1 MHIRHRSA
9 AVLAA
14 GVLVATLSPLSSGA
28 IAAPAPASVGA
39 NSAGRPQV
47 SSVTLVTGDRVRL
60 ETFPGGRKAVSV
72 EPASGASQADF
83 TQLEID
89 KQLYVLPRAALPY
102 IASGKLDRQLFNI
115 TSLVK
120 QGYDDAHTSA
130 IPLIA
135 RYTGGTNP
143 TSKGAPTGSRK
154 GLVIKS
160 LRGSALKA
168 DKKQAGRFWKAID
181 DDALARS
188 SAEGGAK
195 NAAENSSSKNSAFKN
210 AAFEGGV
217 EKLWLDAKV
226 HASLDRST
234 AQIGAPEAWKAGY
247 DGNGATVA
255 VLDTGVDA
263 THPDLAGK
271 LGEVRNFTD
280 EPTANDGH
288 GHGTHVASTI
298 AGSGAAS
305 GGSRKGVAPGARLLI
320 GKVLDDS
327 GSGPYSA
334 ILGGM
339 DWAAHS
345 GADIVSMSLGG
356 QPTDGTDLLSL
367 VLDGLSEETG
377 TLFVVA
383 AGNTGSD
390 YTVGSPG
397 AAASALTVGA
407 VDRDDKLAPFSSR
420 GPRVGD
426 NGAKPDLTA
435 PGVDIVAAR
444 AAGTSM
450 GHPVDAAYT
459 AASGTSMAT
468 PHVAGAAA
476 ILAGRHPDWNG
487 QQLKDALMS
496 TTRTAPDQ
504 TAYEQGTGR
513 VDVARS
519 VRQQVRATGTTTFGS
534 LAPDAGPRQVSVTYT
549 NDGDAPVTLA
559 LDTTFDKLYG
569 SPAPAAAMSTP
580 AQVTVP
586 AHGTADVAVTLD
598 PPALPEG
605 VYGGRLTATSADG
618 QTVTH
623 TVLSAT
629 KDPVT
634 HKVTVRGIDRAGQ
647 PATVFP
653 LILLGP
659 TGRFDVIQEVP
670 AGQSLTVDLPE
681 GMYYLH
687 GVITQATEDN
697 VTNSLVVDPRL
708 RVSGA
713 TDLVLDAR
721 KAVPVEIRTPK
732 PAEQRGPL
740 VFSTHW
746 KTGDREFASFFTSGH
761 SGGQLLYVTPTEE
774 FTEGTFEFTSRWQ
787 LTAPMLRARAISAT
801 AAAGAPVRLL
811 HNSPAVE
818 GVRRLR
824 VVDAGHG
831 RPEDYAALRARGTDV
846 RGAAV
851 LVELEGVEY
860 DEAVASAARAG
871 AAAAVTTAGGNRYA
885 AATWQPVSQRL
896 PAIGLYASP
905 ATAERLRARGTVLE
919 LKGSPE
925 SPYLYDVVQVSEQR
939 VPERVVHKV
948 GPENTATVVSRYPDT
963 GGTRYVTENRE
974 SWRPWEG
981 EQVFLPMRS
990 RYVRTGQARTE
1001 YLSGPADTRWLHW
1014 VNPRNTWAIHAV
1026 GTGMLGPLRT
1036 YRPGEHATESWYAPV
1051 VRPAIPRGVEGLA
1064 LRKGDQLTIG
1074 IPEFTD
1080 TAFGHYGYALPRTG
1094 ADTPYPDETRA
1105 VLRRDGE
1112 ILAEGPRAWGAFPA
1126 GGDDGRY
1133 RLDLDV
1139 KRTSP
1144 EGTLSRAT
1152 STRWSFTA
1160 PRPAE
1165 GKESLI
1171 PLLQLDYDVAT
1182 DLQGS
1187 APDSGSFAFGV
1198 SARHQDGLTGRSVKG
1213 MEVSVSYD
1221 DGGHWRAATTSARGD
1236 GAYRVRVTHPST
1248 ARTSGYVTL
1257 RVRAW
1262 DDAGNEVTQEIER
1275 AYALR

>member
-1 MHIRHRSA
+1 MHRRLRPA

-14 GVLVATLSPLSSGA
+14 GALLATLAPTSWGA
-28 IAAPAPASVGA
+28 SAAPAPATSQMNA
-39 NSAGRPQV
+39 AARPQV
-47 SSVTLVTGDRVRL
+47 TSVTLVTGDRVRL
-60 ETFPGGRKAVSV
+60 ETFPGGRKTVSV
-72 EPASGASQADF
+72 EPAPGASEADF
-83 TQLEID
+83 SQLEID
-89 KQLYVLPRAALPY
+89 KQLYVLPRTALPY
-102 IASGKLDRQLFNI
+102 LSSGKLDRQLFNI
-115 TSLVK
+115 TALIE

-135 RYTGGTNP
+135 RYTSKTDP
-143 TSKGAPTGSRK
+143 KSKGAPTGSRK

-181 DDALARS
+181 DDALAPS
-188 SAEGGAK
+188 SAKGAGTG
-195 NAAENSSSKNSAFKN
+195 ASSRN

-217 EKLWLDAKV
+217 EKLWLDATV

-234 AQIGAPEAWKAGY
+234 AQIGAPEAWQAGY
-247 DGNGATVA
+247 DGKGATVA

-271 LGEVRNFTD
+271 LGEVRNFTTD
-280 EPTANDGH
+280 PTANDGH

-305 GGSRKGVAPGARLLI
+305 DGKRKGVAPGAKLLI
-320 GKVLDDS
+320 GKVLDDK

-339 DWAAHS
+339 DWAARS

-356 QPTDGTDLLSL
+356 SPTDGTDVLSQIL
-367 VLDGLSEETG
+367 NGLSEETG

-383 AGNTGSD
+383 AGNTGAD

-397 AAASALTVGA
+397 TAEKALTVGA
-407 VDRDDKLAPFSSR
+407 VDRDDKLAAFSSR

-435 PGVDIVAAR
+435 PGVGIAAAR

-450 GHPVDAAYT
+450 GSPVDASYT

-476 ILAGRHPDWNG
+476 ILAGRHPGWSA

-496 TTRTAPDQ
+496 TTRTAGDR
-504 TAYEQGTGR
+504 TVYEQGTGR

-519 VRQQVRATGTTTFGS
+519 VRQQVRATGTTTFGM
-534 LAPDAGPRQVSVTYT
+534 LAPDAGGQKVNVTYT
-549 NDGDAPVTLA
+549 NDGDAPVPLSLA
-559 LDTTFDKLYG
+559 TTFDKVYG
-569 SPAPAAAMSTP
+569 SPAPAAAIGAPT
-580 AQVTVP
+580 QVTVP
-586 AHGTADVAVTLD
+586 AHGTADVTVTLD
-598 PPALPEG
+598 APALPEG

-618 QTVTH
+618 QSVAH

-647 PATVFP
+647 SATVSP
-653 LILLGP
+653 LIMLGP
-659 TGRFDVIQEVP
+659 AGRFDVLQEVP
-670 AGQSLTVDLPE
+670 AGQSVTVNLPE
-681 GMYYLH
+681 GNYYLH
-687 GVITQATEDN
+687 GVITQHSENN
-697 VTNSLVVDPRL
+697 VINSLVVDPQL

-721 KAVPVEIRTPK
+721 KAVPVEIRTPQR
-732 PAEQRGPL
+732 AEQQGPL
-740 VFSTHW
+740 VFSTRW
-746 KTGDREFASFFTSGH
+746 KRADREFVSYFTSSH
-761 SGGQLLYVTPTEE
+761 SGGQPLYVTPTKE
-774 FTEGTFEFTSRWQ
+774 FTEGTFEFSSRWQ
-787 LTAPMLRARAISAT
+787 LAAPMLGVRALSGN
-801 AAAGAPVRLL
+801 AAAGVPVRLL

-824 VVDAGHG
+824 VVDAGQG
-831 RPEDYAALRARGTDV
+831 RAEDYAALRARGVDV

-860 DEAVASAARAG
+860 DDAVTAAAGAG

-885 AATWQPVSQRL
+885 ATPWQPVSQRL
-896 PAIGLYASP
+896 PAIGLYATS
-905 ATAERLRARGTVLE
+905 AAMQRLRVPGTKLE
-919 LKGSPE
+919 LKGTPE
-925 SPYLYDVVQVSEQR
+925 SPYLYEVVQLSEQR

-948 GPENTATVVSRYPDT
+948 EPGNTATVTSRYPDT
-963 GGTRYVTENRE
+963 GGARHVTENRE
-974 SWRPWEG
+974 SWRPWEDAS
-981 EQVFLPMRS
+981 LALRS
-990 RYVRTGQARTE
+990 RYVRTGQMRTE

-1014 VNPRNTWAIHAV
+1014 VNPRNTWAFQAL
-1026 GTGMLGPLRT
+1026 GTGMFGPLRT
-1036 YRPGEHATESWYAPV
+1036 YRPGERVTESWYAPV

-1080 TAFGHYGYALPRTG
+1080 TASGHYGYALPRKD
-1094 ADTPYPDETRA
+1094 AATPHPDETHA

-1112 ILAEGPRAWGAFPA
+1112 ILAEGPRAWGTFPA
-1126 GGDDGRY
+1126 GGDGGRY

-1152 STRWSFTA
+1152 STGWSFTA
-1160 PRPAE
+1160 PRPGE
-1165 GKESLI
+1165 GKESLL

-1182 DLQGS
+1182 DLRGA
-1187 APDSGSFAFGV
+1187 APGSGSFTFKV
-1198 SARHQDGLTGRSVKG
+1198 SARHQDGLKGRSVKG
-1213 MEVSVSYD
+1213 MQVSVSYD
-1221 DGGHWRAATTSARGD
+1221 DGKHWRAATASGRGD
-1236 GAYRVRVTHPST
+1236 GAYRVRVSHPT
-1248 ARTSGYVTL
+1248 AARTSGYVTL

-1262 DDAGNEVTQEIER
+1262 DDAGNEVTQQIER

>member
-1 MHIRHRSA
+1 MHRRYRSA
-9 AVLAA
+9 SVLAA
-14 GVLVATLSPLSSGA
+14 GLLIATLSPISSGA
-28 IAAPAPASVGA
+28 SAAPAPAPAGPD
-39 NSAGRPQV
+39 SAGRSQV
-47 SSVTLVTGDRVRL
+47 TSVTLVTGDRVRM
-60 ETFPGGRKAVSV
+60 ETFPDGRKAVSV
-72 EPASGASQADF
+72 EPAPGVSPADF

-102 IASGKLDRQLFNI
+102 ISSGKLDRQLFNI
-115 TSLVK
+115 TSLIE

-143 TSKGAPTGSRK
+143 TAKGAPTGSRK

-168 DKKQAGRFWKAID
+168 DKKQVKRFWKAID
-181 DDALARS
+181 DDALAES
-188 SAEGGAK
+188 TAGGGSKKTSA
-195 NAAENSSSKNSAFKN
+195 KNSAFKN

-217 EKLWLDAKV
+217 EKLWLDAKARV
-226 HASLDRST
+226 SLDRST
-234 AQIGAPEAWKAGY
+234 AQIGAPEAWKDGY
-247 DGNGATVA
+247 DGKGATVA

-271 LGEVRNFTD
+271 LGEVRNFTED
-280 EPTANDGH
+280 PTAKDGH

-305 GGSRKGVAPGARLLI
+305 DGSRKGVAPGARLMI
-320 GKVLDDS
+320 GKVLDDT

-339 DWAAHS
+339 EWAARS
-345 GADIVSMSLGG
+345 GADVVSMSLGG
-356 QPTDGTDLLSL
+356 GPTDGTDILS
-367 VLDGLSEETG
+367 VALDHLSEDTG
-377 TLFVVA
+377 ALFVVA
-383 AGNTGSD
+383 AGNSGAD

-397 AAASALTVGA
+397 AASSALTVGA

-435 PGVDIVAAR
+435 PGVGIVAAR

-450 GHPVDAAYT
+450 GSPVDATYT

-476 ILAGRHPDWNG
+476 ILAAQHPDWNG
-487 QQLKDALMS
+487 RQLKDALMS

-504 TAYEQGTGR
+504 TVYEQGTGR

-519 VRQQVRATGTTTFGS
+519 VRQQVRATGTTTFGA
-534 LAPDAGPRQVSVTYT
+534 LAPDSGPQQVGVTYT

-559 LDTTFDKLYG
+559 LDTTFDKFYG
-569 SPAPAAAMSTP
+569 SPAPAGTIGTP

-586 AHGTADVAVTLD
+586 AHGTADVTVTLD
-598 PPALPEG
+598 APALPEG

-618 QTVTH
+618 QTVAH

-629 KDPVT
+629 KDPAK
-634 HKVTVRGIDRAGQ
+634 HKVTVRGVDRAGQ
-647 PATVFP
+647 PAAVSP

-659 TGRFDVIQEVP
+659 VGRFDIV
-670 AGQSLTVDLPE
+670 GSLPMGETATVEMPS
-681 GMYYLH
+681 GTYYLH
-687 GVITQATEDN
+687 GVIRQYTEDN
-697 VTNSLVVDPRL
+697 ISNSLVVDPRL
-708 RVSGA
+708 RVSGD

-721 KAVPVEIRTPK
+721 KAVPVSIRTPK

-746 KTGDREFASFFTSGH
+746 KTGDRQFSSYFSSGH
-761 SGGQLLYVTPTEE
+761 SGGQSLYVTPTEE

-787 LTAPMLRARAISAT
+787 LTAPMLRARAVSAT
-801 AAAGAPVRLL
+801 TATGVPVRLL

-831 RPEDYAALRARGTDV
+831 RPEDYAALRERGTDV

-851 LVELEGVEY
+851 LVELEGIEY
-860 DEAVASAARAG
+860 DEAVTAAAEAG
-871 AAAAVTTAGGNRYA
+871 AAAAVTTADGNRA
-885 AATWQPVSQRL
+885 ATSTWQPVGPRL

-905 ATAERLRARGTVLE
+905 TTAQRLRAPGTVLE
-919 LKGSPE
+919 LRGTPE
-925 SPYLYDVVQVSEQR
+925 SPYLYDVVQVSRQR
-939 VPERVVHKV
+939 VPERVVHEV
-948 GPENTATVVSRYPDT
+948 GPKNTATVVSRYPDT
-963 GGTRYVTENRE
+963 SGTRYVTENRE

-981 EQVFLPMRS
+981 ENVYLSPWGRH
-990 RYVRTGQARTE
+990 VRTGQVRTE
-1001 YLSGPADTRWLHW
+1001 YLSGPSDTRWLHW
-1014 VNPRNTWAIHAV
+1014 VNPRNTWTGQAS

-1036 YRPGEHATESWYAPV
+1036 YRPGERVTESWYAPV
-1051 VRPAIPRGVEGLA
+1051 VRPAIPRGAEGLA
-1064 LRKGDQLTIG
+1064 HRKGDQLTIG
-1074 IPEFTD
+1074 IPEFAD
-1080 TAFGHYGYALPRTG
+1080 TVSGHYGYALPRKD

-1105 VLRRDGE
+1105 VLRRDGKV
-1112 ILAEGPRAWGAFPA
+1112 LAEGPRAWGVFPA

-1133 RLDLDV
+1133 QLDLDV
-1139 KRTSP
+1139 KRTGP
-1144 EGTLSRAT
+1144 EGALSRAT

-1165 GKESLI
+1165 GKESLL

-1182 DLQGS
+1182 DLKGA
-1187 APDSGSFAFGV
+1187 APDSGAFAFGV

-1221 DGGHWRAATTSARGD
+1221 DGESWRAAKTSARGD
-1236 GAYRVRVTHPST
+1236 GAYRVRVAHPST
-1248 ARTSGYVTL
+1248 GRTGGYVTL

>member
-1 MHIRHRSA
+1 MHIRLRPA

-14 GVLVATLSPLSSGA
+14 GALIASLAPTSFSAS
-28 IAAPAPASVGA
+28 AAPAPASPGA
-39 NSAGRPQV
+39 DSAGRPQV
-47 SSVTLVTGDRVRL
+47 VSVTLVTGDRVRL
-60 ETFPGGRKAVSV
+60 QTFPNGRKAVSV

-89 KQLYVLPRAALPY
+89 KQLYVLPRAAMPY
-102 IASGKLDRQLFNI
+102 ISSGKLDRQLFNI

-120 QGYDDAHTSA
+120 QGYDDAHAAA

-135 RYTGGTNP
+135 RFTGGTDP
-143 TSKGAPTGSRK
+143 VSKGAPSGSRK

-181 DDALARS
+181 DDALAGNKT
-188 SAEGGAK
+188 EGGAK
-195 NAAENSSSKNSAFKN
+195 HAFKN
-210 AAFEGGV
+210 ATFEGGV

-234 AQIGAPEAWKAGY
+234 AQIGAPEAWQAGY
-247 DGNGATVA
+247 DGHGATVA

-271 LGEVRNFTD
+271 LDDVRNFTD
-280 EPTANDGH
+280 DPTANDGH

-305 GGSRKGVAPGARLLI
+305 DGSRKGVAPGARLLI
-320 GKVLDDS
+320 GKVLDHTGS
-327 GSGPYSA
+327 GSYSSMIA
-334 ILGGM
+334 GM

-345 GADIVSMSLGG
+345 GAEVVNMSLGG
-356 QPTDGTDLLSL
+356 EPTDGTDVLSL
-367 VLDGLSEETG
+367 TLDDLSEKTG

-383 AGNTGSD
+383 AGNSGVD
-390 YTVGSPG
+390 YSVGSPG
-397 AAASALTVGA
+397 SAASALTVGA
-407 VDRDDKLAPFSSR
+407 VDRDDKLASFSSR

-426 NGAKPDLTA
+426 DGLKPDLTA
-435 PGVDIVAAR
+435 PGVGIVAAR
-444 AAGTSM
+444 AAGTAM
-450 GHPVDAAYT
+450 GSPVDAAYT

-476 ILAGRHPDWNG
+476 ILAGQHPDWKG
-487 QQLKDALMS
+487 RQLKDALMS
-496 TTRTAPDQ
+496 TTRTAPGQ
-504 TAYEQGTGR
+504 TVYEQGTGR

-519 VRQQVRATGTTTFGS
+519 VRQQVRATGTTAFGS
-534 LAPDAGPRQVSVTYT
+534 LGPDAGAQQVGITYT
-549 NDGDAPVTLA
+549 NDGDAPVSLT

-569 SPAPAAAMSTP
+569 SSAPAGVIGTP
-580 AQVTVP
+580 AQVDVP
-586 AHGTADVAVTLD
+586 AHGTTDVNVTLD
-598 PPALPEG
+598 APALPEG
-605 VYGGRLTATSADG
+605 VYGGRVTATSADG
-618 QTVTH
+618 QAIAH
-623 TVLSAT
+623 TVFSAA
-629 KDPVT
+629 KDPVK
-634 HKVTVRGIDRAGQ
+634 HKLTVRGIDRAGQ
-647 PATVFP
+647 PATVDP

-659 TGRFDVIQEVP
+659 TGRFDVVQAVP
-670 AGQSLTVDLPE
+670 AGQTLTVEVPD
-681 GMYYLH
+681 GMYYLY
-687 GVITQATEDN
+687 GVIAQYTEDN
-697 VTNSLVVDPRL
+697 NTYSVMVDPRL
-708 RVSGA
+708 RVRGDA
-713 TDLVLDAR
+713 DLVLDAR
-721 KAVPVEIRTPK
+721 KAVPVEIRTPQRS
-732 PAEQRGPL
+732 EQRGPL

-746 KTGDREFASFFTSGH
+746 KTGDREFASYYTSGH
-761 SGGQLLYVTPTEE
+761 SGGQRLYVTPTDE
-774 FTEGTFEFTSRWQ
+774 FTEGTFEFSSRWQ
-787 LTAPMLRARAISAT
+787 LAAPMISARAVSST
-801 AAAGAPVRLL
+801 AAAGVPLRLI
-811 HNSPAVE
+811 HNSPAVD

-831 RPEDYAALRARGTDV
+831 RPEDYEALRARGTDV

-860 DEAVASAARAG
+860 DEAVTSAARAG
-871 AAAAVTTAGGNRYA
+871 AAAAVITAKEYA
-885 AATWQPVSQRL
+885 TATWQPVSPRL
-896 PAIGLYASP
+896 PAVGLYASR
-905 ATAERLRARGTVLE
+905 ATAQRLRAPGTVLE
-919 LKGSPE
+919 LKGTPE
-925 SPYLYDVVQVSEQR
+925 SPYLYDVVQLSEQR
-939 VPERVVHKV
+939 VPEHVVHKV
-948 GPENTATVVSRYPDT
+948 GPRNTATVVSRYPDT
-963 GGTRYVTENRE
+963 SEARYVAENRA

-981 EQVFLPMRS
+981 TYLSMQA
-990 RYVRTGQARTE
+990 RYVRTGQVRTE

-1014 VNPRNTWAIHAV
+1014 VNPRNTWAYQAV
-1026 GTGMLGPLRT
+1026 GTGMLGPVRT

-1064 LRKGDQLTIG
+1064 YRKDDQLAIS
-1074 IPEFTD
+1074 IPEFAD
-1080 TAFGHYGYALPRTG
+1080 TASGHYGYALPG
-1094 ADTPYPDETRA
+1094 KDAGTPYPDETRA

-1112 ILAEGPRAWGAFPA
+1112 VLAEGPRAWGSFPA

-1139 KRTSP
+1139 RRTSP

-1165 GKESLI
+1165 GKESLL

-1182 DLQGS
+1182 DLRGS

-1221 DGGHWRAATTSARGD
+1221 DGGHWRAAATSARGD
-1236 GAYRVRVTHPST
+1236 GAYRVRVTHPEA

>member
-1 MHIRHRSA
+1 MHRRLRPA

-14 GVLVATLSPLSSGA
+14 GVLIATLAPTSSGA
-28 IAAPAPASVGA
+28 LAAPAPASPRVDPA
-39 NSAGRPQV
+39 DRPQV
-47 SSVTLVTGDRVRL
+47 TSVTLVTGDRVRL
-60 ETFPGGRKAVSV
+60 ETFPDGRKAVSV
-72 EPASGASQADF
+72 EPAPGASQTDF

-89 KQLYVLPRAALPY
+89 KQVYVLPRAALPY
-102 IASGKLDRQLFNI
+102 ISSGKLDRQLFNI
-115 TSLVK
+115 TALVE

-135 RYTGGTNP
+135 RYTGGTDP
-143 TSKGAPTGSRK
+143 AAEGAPAGSRK

-181 DDALARS
+181 DDALAGS
-188 SAEGGAK
+188 GTGDGAK
-195 NAAENSSSKNSAFKN
+195 NAPGSPSFTN
-210 AAFEGGV
+210 AAFEGGI

-226 HASLDRST
+226 RVSLDRST
-234 AQIGAPEAWKAGY
+234 AQIGAPEAWRAGY
-247 DGNGATVA
+247 DGHGATVA

-271 LGEVRNFTD
+271 LGEVRNFTED
-280 EPTANDGH
+280 PTAADGH

-305 GGSRKGVAPGARLLI
+305 DGARKGVAPGARLLI
-320 GKVLDDS
+320 GKVLDDN

-334 ILGGM
+334 IMGGM
-339 DWAAHS
+339 DWAARS

-356 QPTDGTDLLSL
+356 APTDGTDVLSL
-367 VLDGLSEETG
+367 VLNGLSEETG

-383 AGNTGSD
+383 AGNAGAD
-390 YTVGSPG
+390 YSVGSPG
-397 AAASALTVGA
+397 AAESALTVGA
-407 VDRDDKLAPFSSR
+407 VDRDDKLAVFSSR

-435 PGVDIVAAR
+435 PGVGIVAAR

-450 GHPVDAAYT
+450 GNPVDAAHT

-476 ILAGRHPDWNG
+476 ILAGRHPDWDAR
-487 QQLKDALMS
+487 QLKDALMS
-496 TTRTAPDQ
+496 TVRTAPDQ
-504 TAYEQGTGR
+504 TVHEQGTGR

-519 VRQQVRATGTTTFGS
+519 VRQPVRATGTTTFGL
-534 LAPDAGPRQVSVTYT
+534 LAPDTGPRQVSVTYT
-549 NDGDAPVTLA
+549 NDGDAPVS
-559 LDTTFDKLYG
+559 LDLDATFGKFYG
-569 SPAPAAAMSTP
+569 SPAPAGTIGAP
-580 AQVTVP
+580 ARVTVP
-586 AHGTADVAVTLD
+586 VRGTADVTVTLD
-598 PPALPEG
+598 AAALPEG
-605 VYGGRLTATSADG
+605 VYSGRLTATSADG
-618 QTVTH
+618 QTVAH
-623 TVLSAT
+623 TVLSAS
-629 KDPVT
+629 KDPVK
-634 HKVTVRGIDRAGQ
+634 HKVTVRGVDRAGQ

-659 TGRFDVIQEVP
+659 TGRFDIVHGVP
-670 AGQSLTVDLPE
+670 AGETLTVEVPE
-681 GMYYLH
+681 GTYYLH
-687 GVITQATEDN
+687 GVIAQATEEN
-697 VTNSLVVDPRL
+697 AAHTLVVDPRL
-708 RVSGA
+708 RVNGA

-732 PAEQRGPL
+732 AAEQRGPL

-746 KTGDREFASFFTSGH
+746 KTADREFASFFHTGH
-761 SGGQLLYVTPTEE
+761 SGGQSLYVTPTEE

-787 LTAPMLRARAISAT
+787 LTAPMLGARAVAAT
-801 AAAGAPVRLL
+801 AAADVPLRLL

-860 DEAVASAARAG
+860 DEAVAAAARAG
-871 AAAAVTTAGGNRYA
+871 AAAAVTTVAGGEGYA
-885 AATWQPVSQRL
+885 AATWQPVSRRL
-896 PAIGLYASP
+896 PAIGLYAP
-905 ATAERLRARGTVLE
+905 RAAAQRLRAQGTVLE
-919 LKGSPE
+919 LKGTPE
-925 SPYLYDVVQVSEQR
+925 SPYLYDVLQVSAQR
-939 VPERVVHKV
+939 VPERVVHEA

-963 GGTRYVTENRE
+963 GGARYVAEDRLA
-974 SWRPWEG
+974 WRPWEG
-981 EQVFLPMRS
+981 ENVQLSLRS

-1001 YLSGPADTRWLHW
+1001 YLSAPADTRWLHW
-1014 VNPRNTWAIHAV
+1014 VNPRNTWAVHAV
-1026 GTGMLGPLRT
+1026 GTGMFGPLRT
-1036 YRPGEHATESWYAPV
+1036 YRPGERTTESWYAPV

-1064 LRKGDQLTIG
+1064 HREGDRLTIG
-1074 IPEFTD
+1074 IPEFAD
-1080 TAFGHYGYALPRTG
+1080 TASGHYGHALPRKD
-1094 ADTPYPDETRA
+1094 ANTPYPDETRA

-1112 ILAEGPRAWGAFPA
+1112 VLAEGPRAWGVFPA

-1160 PRPAE
+1160 PRPADGQE
-1165 GKESLI
+1165 APL

-1182 DLQGS
+1182 DLRGAAPGS
-1187 APDSGSFAFGV
+1187 GPFAFGV

-1213 MEVSVSYD
+1213 VEVSVSYD
-1221 DGGHWRAATTSARGD
+1221 DGGHWRAATASARGD
-1236 GAYRVRVTHPST
+1236 GAYRVRVTHPPA

>member
-9 AVLAA
+9 AVLAT
-14 GVLVATLSPLSSGA
+14 GVLIATLSPVSSGA
-28 IAAPAPASVGA
+28 SAAPAPAAVGA

-72 EPASGASQADF
+72 EPAAGASQADF
-83 TQLEID
+83 AQLEID

-102 IASGKLDRQLFNI
+102 ISSGKLDRQLFNI
-115 TSLVK
+115 TALIE
-120 QGYDDAHTSA
+120 QGYDDARTSA

-135 RYTGGTNP
+135 RYTGGTDP
-143 TSKGAPTGSRK
+143 TAKGAPTGSRK
-154 GLVIKS
+154 GLVIKG

-181 DDALARS
+181 DDALAKS
-188 SAEGGAK
+188 GAKGGAK
-195 NAAENSSSKNSAFKN
+195 NTSKNSASKSSAFEN
-210 AAFEGGV
+210 AAFEGGI

-234 AQIGAPEAWKAGY
+234 AQIGAPEAWRAGH
-247 DGNGATVA
+247 DGTGATVA

-280 EPTANDGH
+280 ESTANDGH

-305 GGSRKGVAPGARLLI
+305 DGSRKGVAPGARLLI

-339 DWAAHS
+339 DWAARS
-345 GADIVSMSLGG
+345 GADVVNMSLGG
-356 QPTDGTDLLSL
+356 PATDGTDVLSL
-367 VLDGLSEETG
+367 VLNDLSEETG

-383 AGNTGSD
+383 AGNTGAD

-420 GPRVGD
+420 GPRAGD

-435 PGVDIVAAR
+435 PGVGIVAAR

-450 GHPVDAAYT
+450 GSPVDADHT

-487 QQLKDALMS
+487 RQLKDALMS
-496 TTRTAPDQ
+496 TTRTAPDR
-504 TAYEQGTGR
+504 TVYEQGTGR

-519 VRQQVRATGTTTFGS
+519 VRQQVRATGTTTFGY
-534 LAPDAGPRQVSVTYT
+534 LEADAGPQQVGVTYT

-559 LDTTFDKLYG
+559 LETTFDKFYG
-569 SPAPAAAMSTP
+569 SPAPAGVVSAP

-586 AHGTADVAVTLD
+586 AHGTADVTVTLD
-598 PPALPEG
+598 APALPEG
-605 VYGGRLTATSADG
+605 VYGGRLTATTADG
-618 QTVTH
+618 QTLAH
-623 TVLSAT
+623 TVLSVT

-634 HKVTVRGIDRAGQ
+634 HKVTMRGVDRAGQ

-659 TGRFDVIQEVP
+659 TGRFDIVHEVP
-670 AGQSLTVDLPE
+670 AGQSLTVNVPE

-687 GVITQATEDN
+687 GVITKSTVDN
-697 VTNSLVVDPRL
+697 VTNSLVVNPRL

-721 KAVPVEIRTPK
+721 EAVPVKIRTPR
-732 PAEQRGPL
+732 PAEQRGPV

-746 KTGDREFASFFTSGH
+746 KTDDREFAGFFTSGH
-761 SGGQLLYVTPTEE
+761 SGGQLLHVTPTEE

-787 LTAPMLRARAISAT
+787 LTAPMLRARARSGT
-801 AAAGAPVRLL
+801 AATDAPVRLL

-831 RPEDYAALRARGTDV
+831 RPEDYAALRARGIDV

-851 LVELEGVEY
+851 LVELEEVEY
-860 DEAVASAARAG
+860 DEAVTSAARAG
-871 AAAAVTTAGGNRYA
+871 AAAAITTAGGNRYA
-885 AATWQPVSQRL
+885 TASWQPVSPRL

-905 ATAERLRARGTVLE
+905 ATAQQLRAPGTVLE
-919 LKGSPE
+919 LRGTPA
-925 SPYLYDVVQVSEQR
+925 SPYLYDVVQVSRQR
-939 VPERVVHKV
+939 VPEHVVHEV
-948 GPENTATVVSRYPDT
+948 GPKNTATVVSRYPDT
-963 GGTRYVTENRE
+963 GGARYVTESRP

-981 EQVFLPMRS
+981 EEVYLSVQA
-990 RYVRTGQARTE
+990 RYVRTGQVRTE

-1014 VNPRNTWAIHAV
+1014 VNPRTTWAIQAL
-1026 GTGMLGPLRT
+1026 GTGMFGPLRT

-1051 VRPAIPRGVEGLA
+1051 VRPAIPRGAEGLA
-1064 LRKGDQLTIG
+1064 QRKGDQLTITV
-1074 IPEFTD
+1074 PEFVD
-1080 TAFGHYGYALPRTG
+1080 TASGHYGYALPRKDAG
-1094 ADTPYPDETRA
+1094 TPHPDETRA

-1112 ILAEGPRAWGAFPA
+1112 ILAEGPRAWGTFPA

-1139 KRTSP
+1139 KRTAP

-1160 PRPAE
+1160 PRPAGGE
-1165 GKESLI
+1165 ESLL

-1182 DLQGS
+1182 DLRGS
-1187 APDSGSFAFGV
+1187 APGSRSFAFGV

-1221 DGGHWRAATTSARGD
+1221 DGAHWRAARTSARGD
-1236 GAYRVRVTHPST
+1236 GAYRVRVTHPAT

>member
-1 MHIRHRSA
+1 MHRRYRSA
-9 AVLAA
+9 AALAA
-14 GVLVATLSPLSSGA
+14 GVLIATLAPTSSGA
-28 IAAPAPASVGA
+28 SAAPAPASVAA

-188 SAEGGAK
+188 GAEGGAK
-195 NAAENSSSKNSAFKN
+195 NAAKNSSSKNSAFKN

-288 GHGTHVASTI
+288 GHGTHVASTV

-320 GKVLDDS
+320 GKVLDNNGS
-327 GSGPYSA
+327 GSYSA
-334 ILGGM
+334 IMGGM

-356 QPTDGTDLLSL
+356 EPTDGTDVLSL

-390 YTVGSPG
+390 YSVGSPG

-426 NGAKPDLTA
+426 NGVKPDLTA

-476 ILAGRHPDWNG
+476 ILAGRHPDWSA

-504 TAYEQGTGR
+504 TVYEQGTGR
-513 VDVARS
+513 VDVARP
-519 VRQQVRATGTTTFGS
+519 VRQQVRATGTTTFGA
-534 LAPDAGPRQVSVTYT
+534 LAPDSGPRQVSVTYT
-549 NDGDAPVTLA
+549 NDGDAPVSLTLG
-559 LDTTFDKLYG
+559 TTFDKLYG
-569 SPAPAAAMSTP
+569 SPAPAGAIGTP
-580 AQVTVP
+580 AQVTVD
-586 AHGTADVAVTLD
+586 AHGTTDVTVTLD
-598 PPALPEG
+598 APALPEG
-605 VYGGRLTATSADG
+605 VYSGRLTATSADG
-618 QTVTH
+618 QTVAH

-634 HKVTVRGIDRAGQ
+634 HKVTVRGVDRAGQ
-647 PATVFP
+647 PATIWP

-659 TGRFDVIQEVP
+659 TGRFDVIQAVP
-670 AGQSLTVDLPE
+670 AGQSLTVGLPE
-681 GMYYLH
+681 GKYYLH
-687 GVITQATEDN
+687 GVITQASEDN
-697 VTNSLVVDPRL
+697 VTSSLVVNPQL
-708 RVSGA
+708 PVSGA

-721 KAVPVEIRTPK
+721 KAVPVKIQTPE

-746 KTGDREFASFFTSGH
+746 KTGDREFASYFTSGH
-761 SGGQLLYVTPTEE
+761 SGGQLLYVTPTEKY
-774 FTEGTFEFTSRWQ
+774 TEGTFEFTSRWQ
-787 LTAPMLRARAISAT
+787 LAAPMLSGRAVSGT
-801 AAAGAPVRLL
+801 AASGVPVRLL
-811 HNSPAVE
+811 HNSPALE

-831 RPEDYAALRARGTDV
+831 RPEDYAALRARGIDV

-851 LVELEGVEY
+851 LVELESVEY
-860 DEAVASAARAG
+860 DDAVTSAAREG
-871 AAAAVTTAGGNRYA
+871 AAAAVTTAGGDRYA
-885 AATWQPVSQRL
+885 AATWQPVGQRL
-896 PAIGLYASP
+896 PAIGLYASHA
-905 ATAERLRARGTVLE
+905 ATQRLRAPGTVLE
-919 LKGSPE
+919 LKGTPE
-925 SPYLYDVVQVSEQR
+925 SPYVYDVVQVSEQR
-939 VPERVVHKV
+939 VPEHVVHKV
-948 GPENTATVVSRYPDT
+948 GPRNTATVVSRYPDT
-963 GGTRYVTENRE
+963 NGARYVTENRP

-981 EQVFLPMRS
+981 VYLAQQA
-990 RYVRTGQARTE
+990 RYVRTGQVRTE
-1001 YLSGPADTRWLHW
+1001 YVSGPADTRWLHW
-1014 VNPRNTWAIHAV
+1014 VNPRNAWAGQAA
-1026 GTGMLGPLRT
+1026 GTGMFGSLRT
-1036 YRPGEHATESWYAPV
+1036 YRPGERVTESWYTPV

-1064 LRKGDQLTIG
+1064 HRKGDQLTIG
-1074 IPEFTD
+1074 IPEFAD
-1080 TAFGHYGYALPRTG
+1080 TASGHYGYALPRKD
-1094 ADTPYPDETRA
+1094 ANTPYPDETRA

-1112 ILAEGPRAWGAFPA
+1112 ILAEGSRAWGVFPA

-1165 GKESLI
+1165 GKESLL

-1221 DGGHWRAATTSARGD
+1221 DGGHWRAAKASARGD

>member
-1 MHIRHRSA
+1 MHIRLRPA

-14 GVLVATLSPLSSGA
+14 GVLIATLAPTHSVAG
-28 IAAPAPASVGA
+28 AAPAPASPGA
-39 NSAGRPQV
+39 NPTVRPKV
-47 SSVTLVTGDRVRL
+47 TSVTLVTGDRVRL
-60 ETFPGGRKAVSV
+60 ETFPDGRKGVFV
-72 EPASGASQADF
+72 EPAPGASEADF
-83 TQLEID
+83 AQLEID

-102 IASGKLDRQLFNI
+102 ISSGKLDRQLFNI
-115 TSLVK
+115 THLIE
-120 QGYDDAHTSA
+120 QGYDDARTSA

-135 RYTGGTNP
+135 RYTGGTDP
-143 TSKGAPTGSRK
+143 TAKAAPTGSRK

-181 DDALARS
+181 DDALAKS
-188 SAEGGAK
+188 GA
-195 NAAENSSSKNSAFKN
+195 SKSGDSKSGASKGAAFKN

-234 AQIGAPEAWKAGY
+234 AQIGAPEAWRAGY
-247 DGNGATVA
+247 DGKGATVA

-271 LGEVRNFTD
+271 LGEVRNFTTD
-280 EPTANDGH
+280 PTANDGH

-305 GGSRKGVAPGARLLI
+305 GGSHKGVAPGARLLI
-320 GKVLDDS
+320 GKVLDDK

-339 DWAAHS
+339 DWAARS

-356 QPTDGTDLLSL
+356 SPTDGTDVLSL
-367 VLDGLSEETG
+367 VLNDLSEETG

-383 AGNTGSD
+383 AGNTGAD
-390 YTVGSPG
+390 YSVGSPG
-397 AAASALTVGA
+397 TAERALTVGA

-435 PGVDIVAAR
+435 PGVGIVAAR

-450 GHPVDAAYT
+450 GSPVDASYT

-476 ILAGRHPDWNG
+476 ILAGRHPDWSAR
-487 QQLKDALMS
+487 QLKDALLS

-519 VRQQVRATGTTTFGS
+519 VRQQVRATGTTTFGT
-534 LAPDAGPRQVSVTYT
+534 LGPDAGPKQVSVTYT
-549 NDGDAPVTLA
+549 NDGDAPAPLA
-559 LDTTFDKLYG
+559 LATTFDKLYG
-569 SPAPAAAMSTP
+569 SPAPAGAVGVP
-580 AQVTVP
+580 EQVTVP
-586 AHGTADVAVTLD
+586 AHGTADVTVTLD
-598 PPALPEG
+598 TSALPEG

-618 QTVTH
+618 QVVAH
-623 TVLSAT
+623 TVISAT
-629 KDPVT
+629 MDPVK
-634 HKVTVRGIDRAGQ
+634 HRVTVRGIDRAGQ
-647 PATVFP
+647 SAAISP

-659 TGRFDVIQEVP
+659 TGRFDVVQPVP

-681 GMYYLH
+681 GKYYLH
-687 GVITQATEDN
+687 GVITQNTEDN
-697 VTNSLVVDPRL
+697 VTNSLVVDPDL
-708 RVSGA
+708 RVGGA
-713 TDLVLDAR
+713 TELVLDAR
-721 KAVPVEIRTPK
+721 KAVPVRIRTPE
-732 PAEQRGPL
+732 PAEQRGPM

-746 KTGDREFASFFTSGH
+746 KKGDREFASFFTDGH

-774 FTEGTFEFTSRWQ
+774 FTGGTFEFTSRWQ
-787 LTAPMLRARAISAT
+787 LAAPMLRSRAVSAT
-801 AAAGAPVRLL
+801 AATGVPVRLL

-860 DEAVASAARAG
+860 DEAVTAAARAG
-871 AAAAVTTAGGNRYA
+871 AAAAVTTAGGDSYA
-885 AATWQPVSQRL
+885 TATWQPVSQRL
-896 PAIGLYASP
+896 PAIGLYASR
-905 ATAERLRARGTVLE
+905 ATAQRLRAPGTVLE
-919 LKGSPE
+919 LKGTPE
-925 SPYLYDVVQVSEQR
+925 SPYLYDVVQVNQQR
-939 VPERVVHKV
+939 VPQQVVHTV
-948 GPENTATVVSRYPDT
+948 GPKNTATVVSRYPDT
-963 GGTRYVTENRE
+963 SGTRYVTENRE
-974 SWRPWEG
+974 TWRPWEG
-981 EQVFLPMRS
+981 ERVYLATQS
-990 RYVRTGQARTE
+990 RYVRTGQVRTE
-1001 YLSGPADTRWLHW
+1001 YLSGPADSRWLHW
-1014 VNPRNTWAIHAV
+1014 VNPRNTWAFQAV
-1026 GTGMLGPLRT
+1026 GTGMFGPLRT
-1036 YRPGEHATESWYAPV
+1036 YRPGEHVTESWYAPV
-1051 VRPAIPRGVEGLA
+1051 VRPAIPRGLEGLA
-1064 LRKGDQLTIG
+1064 HRKGDQLTIG

-1080 TAFGHYGYALPRTG
+1080 TASGHYGYALPRKD
-1094 ADTPYPDETRA
+1094 AATPHPDETRA
-1105 VLRRDGE
+1105 VLRRDGVV
-1112 ILAEGPRAWGAFPA
+1112 LAEGPRAWGTFPA
-1126 GGDDGRY
+1126 GGDGGRY
-1133 RLDLDV
+1133 QLDLDV
-1139 KRTSP
+1139 KRTGP
-1144 EGTLSRAT
+1144 DGTLSRAT

-1165 GKESLI
+1165 GAQSLL

-1182 DLQGS
+1182 DLRGS
-1187 APDSGSFAFGV
+1187 APGSGAFAFQVG
-1198 SARHQDGLTGRSVKG
+1198 ARHQDGLTGRSVKG

-1221 DGGHWRAATTSARGD
+1221 DGGHWRTAKTSRRGD
-1236 GAYRVRVTHPST
+1236 GAYRVQVTHPPT

-1262 DDAGNEVTQEIER
+1262 DDAGNEVTQEIQR

>member
-1 MHIRHRSA
+1 MHRRLRPA
-9 AVLAA
+9 ALLAA
-14 GVLVATLSPLSSGA
+14 GALIATLAPTAGA
-28 IAAPAPASVGA
+28 SAAPVPAPPGSDSAVRPKVASI
-39 NSAGRPQV
+39 
-47 SSVTLVTGDRVRL
+47 TLVTGDRVRV
-60 ETFPGGRKAVSV
+60 ETFPGGRKSVSV
-72 EPASGASQADF
+72 EPAPGVSAADF

-89 KQLYVLPRAALPY
+89 KQLYVLPRAAVPY
-102 IASGKLDRQLFNI
+102 ISSGKLDRQLFNI
-115 TSLVK
+115 TSLIK
-120 QGYDDAHTSA
+120 QGYDDARTSA

-135 RYTGGTNP
+135 RYTNGTNP
-143 TSKGAPTGSRK
+143 ASKAAPAGSRK
-154 GLVIKS
+154 GQVIKS

-168 DKKQAGRFWKAID
+168 DKKQAGRFWKSID
-181 DDALARS
+181 DDALARRG
-188 SAEGGAK
+188 AEGDAR
-195 NAAENSSSKNSAFKN
+195 NAAENPSLKN

-226 HASLDRST
+226 HATLDRST
-234 AQIGAPEAWKAGY
+234 AQIGAPEAWQ
-247 DGNGATVA
+247 DGHDGRGATVA

-271 LGEVRNFTD
+271 LGEIRNFTD
-280 EPTANDGH
+280 DPTANDGH

-298 AGSGAAS
+298 AGSGAAG
-305 GGSRKGVAPGARLLI
+305 GGSHKGVAPGAKLLI
-320 GKVLDDS
+320 GKVLDDK

-339 DWAAHS
+339 DWAARS

-356 QPTDGTDLLSL
+356 QPTDGTDVLSV
-367 VLDGLSEETG
+367 VLNGLSEETG

-383 AGNTGSD
+383 AGNSGAD
-390 YTVGSPG
+390 YTIGSPG
-397 AAASALTVGA
+397 AAERALTVGA
-407 VDRDDKLAPFSSR
+407 VDRDDTLAPFSSR
-420 GPRVGD
+420 GPRAGD

-435 PGVDIVAAR
+435 PGVGIVAAR
-444 AAGTSM
+444 ATGTSM
-450 GHPVDAAYT
+450 GRPVDAAYT

-476 ILAGRHPDWNG
+476 ILAARHPDWNA

-496 TTRTAPDQ
+496 TTRTAPGR

-519 VRQQVRATGTTTFGS
+519 VRQQVRATGTTGFGS
-534 LAPDAGPRQVSVTYT
+534 LGPDAGPQQVNVTYT
-549 NDGDAPVTLA
+549 NDGDAPVTLT
-559 LDTTFDKLYG
+559 LDTSFDQLYG
-569 SPAPAAAMSTP
+569 SPAPAGAIGAP
-580 AQVTVP
+580 RQVTVG
-586 AHGTADVAVTLD
+586 ARGTADVTVTLD
-598 PPALPEG
+598 PSTLPEG

-618 QTVTH
+618 RAVAH

-629 KDPVT
+629 KDPVK

-653 LILLGP
+653 LIMLGP
-659 TGRFDVIQEVP
+659 SGRFDIVHEVP

-681 GMYYLH
+681 GEYYLH
-687 GVITQATEDN
+687 GVVTQHGDEY
-697 VTNSLVVDPRL
+697 VTNSLVVDPHL
-708 RVSGA
+708 KVGGA

-721 KAVPVEIRTPK
+721 KAVPVEVRTPQR
-732 PAEQRGPL
+732 AEQRGPL
-740 VFSTHW
+740 VFTTHW
-746 KTGDREFASFFTSGH
+746 KKADREFASFFTSGH
-761 SGGQLLYVTPTEE
+761 SGGQRLYVTPTEE
-774 FTEGTFEFTSRWQ
+774 FTEGTFEFSSRWQ
-787 LTAPMLRARAISAT
+787 MVAPMLTGRAVSGT
-801 AAAGAPVRLL
+801 AATGVPVRLL
-811 HNSPAVE
+811 HNSPAVD

-851 LVELEGVEY
+851 LVDMEGVDY
-860 DEAVASAARAG
+860 DEAVNAAARAG
-871 AAAAVTTAGGNRYA
+871 AAAAVTTAGGDLYP
-885 AATWQPVSQRL
+885 TTPWQPVGERL
-896 PAIGLYASP
+896 SAIGLYAP
-905 ATAERLRARGTVLE
+905 AAAMKRLRVPGTTLE
-919 LKGSPE
+919 LKGTPE
-925 SPYLYDVVQVSEQR
+925 SPYLYDVMQVSEQR

-948 GPENTATVVSRYPDT
+948 ESRNTATVVSRYPDT
-963 GGTRYVTENRE
+963 GGTRYVAENRE

-981 EQVFLPMRS
+981 EEVYLALKS
-990 RYVRTGQARTE
+990 RYVRTGQVRTE

-1014 VNPRNTWAIHAV
+1014 VNPRSTWAYQAV
-1026 GTGMLGPLRT
+1026 GTGMFGPLRT
-1036 YRPGEHATESWYAPV
+1036 YRPGERTTESWYAPV

-1064 LRKGDQLTIG
+1064 QRKGDELTIG
-1074 IPEFTD
+1074 IPEFAD
-1080 TAFGHYGYALPRTG
+1080 TASGHFGYALPRRN
-1094 ADTPYPDETRA
+1094 AATPYPDETRA
-1105 VLRRDGE
+1105 VLRRDGQV
-1112 ILAEGPRAWGAFPA
+1112 LAEGGRAWGTFPA
-1126 GGDDGRY
+1126 GGENGDY
-1133 RLDLDV
+1133 QLDLDV

-1165 GKESLI
+1165 GEQSLL

-1182 DLQGS
+1182 DLRGAAPGS
-1187 APDSGSFAFGV
+1187 RSFAFGV

-1221 DGGHWRAATTSARGD
+1221 DGGHWRPATTSHRGH
-1236 GAYRVRVTHPST
+1236 GAYRVQVTHPST
-1248 ARTSGYVTL
+1248 SRTGGYVTL

-1262 DDAGNEVTQEIER
+1262 DDAGNEVTQKIER

>member
-1 MHIRHRSA
+1 MHRRYRSA

-14 GVLVATLSPLSSGA
+14 GVLIATSAPTSFGA
-28 IAAPAPASVGA
+28 SAAPAPASVGA
-39 NSAGRPQV
+39 NPAGRPQV
-47 SSVTLVTGDRVRL
+47 TSVTLVTGDRVRL

-72 EPASGASQADF
+72 EPAPGVSQADF

-115 TSLVK
+115 TSLIE
-120 QGYDDAHTSA
+120 QGYDDAHASA

-143 TSKGAPTGSRK
+143 TVKGAPTGSRK
-154 GLVIKS
+154 GLVLKS

-168 DKKQAGRFWKAID
+168 DKKQARRFWKAID
-181 DDALARS
+181 DDALAK
-188 SAEGGAK
+188 SAAGDGTKKA
-195 NAAENSSSKNSAFKN
+195 SSKNSAFKN

-217 EKLWLDAKV
+217 EKLWLDAKA

-247 DGNGATVA
+247 DGKGATVA

-263 THPDLAGK
+263 THPDLAGR
-271 LGEVRNFTD
+271 LGEVRNFTED
-280 EPTANDGH
+280 PTANDGN

-305 GGSRKGVAPGARLLI
+305 DGSRKGVAPGARLMI
-320 GKVLDDS
+320 GKVLDDT

-339 DWAAHS
+339 EWAARS

-356 QPTDGTDLLSL
+356 QPTDGTDILSIA
-367 VLDGLSEETG
+367 LDYLSEDTG

-383 AGNTGSD
+383 AGNSGAD
-390 YTVGSPG
+390 YTVGAPG
-397 AAASALTVGA
+397 AAANALTVGA

-435 PGVDIVAAR
+435 PGVGIVAAR

-450 GHPVDAAYT
+450 GNPVDASYT

-476 ILAGRHPDWNG
+476 ILAAQHPDWNG
-487 QQLKDALMS
+487 RQLKDALMS

-504 TAYEQGTGR
+504 TVYEQGTGR

-519 VRQQVRATGTTTFGS
+519 VRQQVRATGTTTFGA
-534 LAPDAGPRQVSVTYT
+534 LEPDSGPQQVRVTYT
-549 NDGDAPVTLA
+549 NDGDAPVALA
-559 LDTTFDKLYG
+559 LATTFDKLYG
-569 SPAPAAAMSTP
+569 SPPPAGAVGAPE
-580 AQVTVP
+580 QVTVP
-586 AHGTADVAVTLD
+586 AHGTADVTVTLD
-598 PPALPEG
+598 VPALPEG
-605 VYGGRLTATSADG
+605 IYGGRLTATSADG
-618 QTVTH
+618 QTVAH

-629 KDPVT
+629 KDPAK
-634 HKVTVRGIDRAGQ
+634 HKVTVRGVDRDGQ
-647 PATVFP
+647 PATVSP

-659 TGRFDVIQEVP
+659 IGRFDVLGELP
-670 AGQSLTVDLPE
+670 AGNTATVELPS
-681 GMYYLH
+681 GTYYLH
-687 GVITQATEDN
+687 GVIRQYTEDN
-697 VTNSLVVDPRL
+697 LTTSLVVDPQV
-708 RVSGA
+708 RVSGD
-713 TDLVLDAR
+713 TDLVFDAR
-721 KAVPVEIRTPK
+721 KAVPVEIRTPQR
-732 PAEQRGPL
+732 AEQRGPM

-746 KTGDREFASFFTSGH
+746 KTGEREFASFFSTSH
-761 SGGQLLYVTPTEE
+761 SGGMRLYVTPTGKY
-774 FTEGTFEFTSRWQ
+774 TEGDFEFSSRWQ
-787 LTAPMLRARAISAT
+787 LTAPMLRARAVST
-801 AAAGAPVRLL
+801 GAAAGVPVRLL

-831 RPEDYAALRARGTDV
+831 RPEDYAALRERGTDV

-851 LVELEGVEY
+851 LVELEGIEY
-860 DEAVASAARAG
+860 DEAVAAAAKAG
-871 AAAAVTTAGGNRYA
+871 AAAAVTTADGNRSA
-885 AATWQPVSQRL
+885 TATWQPVGPRL

-905 ATAERLRARGTVLE
+905 ATAQRLRVPGTVLE
-919 LKGSPE
+919 LRGTPE
-925 SPYLYDVVQVSEQR
+925 SPYLYDVVQVSQQR
-939 VPERVVHKV
+939 VPERVVHEV
-948 GPENTATVVSRYPDT
+948 GPRNTATVVSRYPDT
-963 GGTRYVTENRE
+963 SGTRYVTENRE

-981 EQVFLPMRS
+981 ENVYLSPWA
-990 RYVRTGQARTE
+990 RYARTGQVRTE
-1001 YLSGPADTRWLHW
+1001 YLSGPADARWLHW
-1014 VNPRNTWAIHAV
+1014 VNPRNTWAGQTR
-1026 GTGMLGPLRT
+1026 GTGMFGPLRT
-1036 YRPGEHATESWYAPV
+1036 YRPGERTTESWYAPV
-1051 VRPAIPRGVEGLA
+1051 VRPAIPRGAEGLA
-1064 LRKGDQLTIG
+1064 YRKGDRLTLG
-1074 IPEFTD
+1074 IPEFAD
-1080 TAFGHYGYALPRTG
+1080 TVSGHYGHALPRRD
-1094 ADTPYPDETRA
+1094 ADTPHPDETRA

-1112 ILAEGPRAWGAFPA
+1112 VLAEGPRAWGVFPA

-1160 PRPAE
+1160 PRPAGDE
-1165 GKESLI
+1165 ESLL

-1182 DLQGS
+1182 DLRGS
-1187 APDSGSFAFGV
+1187 APGSGPFAFGV

-1221 DGGHWRAATTSARGD
+1221 DGEHWRAAKVSARSD

>member
-14 GVLVATLSPLSSGA
+14 GVLIATLSPVVSGA
-28 IAAPAPASVGA
+28 SAAPAPV
-39 NSAGRPQV
+39 SAGADSTGRPRV
-47 SSVTLVTGDRVRL
+47 VSVTLVTGDRVRL

-72 EPASGASQADF
+72 EPAPGATEADF
-83 TQLEID
+83 SQLEID

-115 TSLVK
+115 TSLVE

-143 TSKGAPTGSRK
+143 TAKGAPTGSRK

-188 SAEGGAK
+188 LAGGGAK
-195 NAAENSSSKNSAFKN
+195 NTSGNSAFKN
-210 AAFEGGV
+210 AAFEDGV
-217 EKLWLDAKV
+217 EKLWLDAKAHV
-226 HASLDRST
+226 SLDRST
-234 AQIGAPEAWKAGY
+234 AQIGAPEAWQAGY
-247 DGNGATVA
+247 DGKGATVA

-271 LGEVRNFTD
+271 LGEVRNFTED
-280 EPTANDGH
+280 PTANDGH

-305 GGSRKGVAPGARLLI
+305 GGSRKGVAPGARLMI
-320 GKVLDDS
+320 GKVLDS
-327 GSGPYSA
+327 TGSGPYSA

-339 DWAAHS
+339 EWAARS
-345 GADIVSMSLGG
+345 GADVVSMSLGG
-356 QPTDGTDLLSL
+356 GPTDGTDILSIA
-367 VLDGLSEETG
+367 LDELSEETG

-383 AGNTGSD
+383 AGNTGAD
-390 YTVGSPG
+390 YQVGSPG
-397 AAASALTVGA
+397 AAARALTVGA
-407 VDRDDKLAPFSSR
+407 VDRDDKLAAFSSR

-426 NGAKPDLTA
+426 NAAKPDLTA
-435 PGVDIVAAR
+435 PGVGIVAAR

-450 GHPVDAAYT
+450 GDPVDASYT

-476 ILAGRHPDWNG
+476 ILAAQHPEWSAPR
-487 QQLKDALMS
+487 LKDALMS
-496 TTRTAPDQ
+496 TTRTAPDR
-504 TAYEQGTGR
+504 TVYEQGTGR

-519 VRQQVRATGTTTFGS
+519 VRQQVNATGTTGFGS
-534 LAPDAGPRQVSVTYT
+534 LTPDSGRQQVDVTYT

-559 LDTTFDKLYG
+559 LATTFDGMYDA
-569 SPAPAAAMSTP
+569 PAPAGVIGAP

-586 AHGTADVAVTLD
+586 AHGTADVTVTLD
-598 PPALPEG
+598 APALPQG
-605 VYGGRLTATSADG
+605 VYGGRLTGTSADG

-629 KDPVT
+629 KEPAK
-634 HKVTVRGIDRAGQ
+634 HKVTLRGVDRAGQ
-647 PATVFP
+647 PATISP

-659 TGRFDVIQEVP
+659 VGRFDIIGSVP
-670 AGQSLTVDLPE
+670 AGETAAVAVPSGT
-681 GMYYLH
+681 YYLH
-687 GVITQATEDN
+687 GVIPQATEEN
-697 VTNSLVVDPRL
+697 ASASLVVDPQL
-708 RVSGA
+708 RVDGA
-713 TDLVLDAR
+713 TDVVLDAR
-721 KAVPVEIRTPK
+721 KAVPVDIRTPK
-732 PAEQRGPL
+732 PAEQRGSV

-746 KTGDREFASFFTSGH
+746 TAGDRSFMSFYTSGH
-761 SGGQLLYVTPTEE
+761 SGGYRLYVTPTKKY
-774 FTEGTFEFTSRWQ
+774 TEGEFEFSSRWQ
-787 LTAPMLRARAISAT
+787 LAAPLLSARTVSGT
-801 AAAGAPVRLL
+801 AAGVPLRLL
-811 HNSPAVE
+811 HNSPAVRDA
-818 GVRRLR
+818 RRLR

-851 LVELEGVEY
+851 LVALEGLEY
-860 DEAVASAARAG
+860 DEAVAEAARAG
-871 AAAAVTTAGGNRYA
+871 AAAAVTTAEGNLYSA
-885 AATWQPVSQRL
+885 APWQPVGARL
-896 PAIGLYASP
+896 PAIGLYASH
-905 ATAERLRARGTVLE
+905 ATAERLRRPGTVLE
-919 LKGSPE
+919 LKGTPD
-925 SPYLYDVVQVSEQR
+925 SPYVYDVVQSSRQR
-939 VPERVVHKV
+939 VPERVVHTV
-948 GPENTATVVSRYPDT
+948 APGNTATVVSRYPDT
-963 GGTRYVTENRE
+963 NGSRYLTEDRP

-981 EQVFLPMRS
+981 DNGVLSVRA
-990 RYVRTGQARTE
+990 RYVRAGQERTE

-1014 VNPRNTWAIHAV
+1014 VNPRATWAYQAV
-1026 GTGMLGPLRT
+1026 GTGMFGPQRT
-1036 YRPGEHATESWYAPV
+1036 YRPGERVTESWNGAV
-1051 VRPAIPRGVEGLA
+1051 VRPAIPRGAEGLA
-1064 LRKGDQLTIG
+1064 FRKDEQLTIG
-1074 IPEFTD
+1074 IPEFAD
-1080 TAFGHYGYALPRTG
+1080 STAGHYGFALPGTK
-1094 ADTPYPDETRA
+1094 AEAPYPDETRA
-1105 VLRRDGE
+1105 VLRRDGKV
-1112 ILAEGPRAWGAFPA
+1112 LADGPRAWGVFPA

-1133 RLDLDV
+1133 QLDLDV

-1160 PRPAE
+1160 PRPGE
-1165 GKESLI
+1165 GRESLL

-1182 DLQGS
+1182 DLRGS
-1187 APDSGSFAFGV
+1187 VPASGSFAFGV

-1236 GAYRVRVTHPST
+1236 GTYRVRVTHPPA

-1262 DDAGNEVTQEIER
+1262 DDAGNEVTQEVER

>member
-14 GVLVATLSPLSSGA
+14 GVLIATLSPTSSGA

-39 NSAGRPQV
+39 NSAGRPQA

-72 EPASGASQADF
+72 EPAPGASQADF
-83 TQLEID
+83 SQLEID

-102 IASGKLDRQLFNI
+102 ISSGKLDRQLFNI
-115 TSLVK
+115 TALVK

-135 RYTGGTNP
+135 RYTGGTDP
-143 TSKGAPTGSRK
+143 KSKAAPTGSRK

-160 LRGSALKA
+160 LRGAALKA

-188 SAEGGAK
+188 GAEGGTK
-195 NAAENSSSKNSAFKN
+195 NAPKSSSFKN

-217 EKLWLDAKV
+217 EKLWLDGKV
-226 HASLDRST
+226 QASLERST
-234 AQIGAPEAWKAGY
+234 AQIGAPEAWQAGY
-247 DGNGATVA
+247 DGKGATVA

-280 EPTANDGH
+280 GPTANDGH

-305 GGSRKGVAPGARLLI
+305 GGSRKGVAPGAKLLI
-320 GKVLDDS
+320 GKVLDDKGT
-327 GSGPYSA
+327 GSYSA
-334 ILGGM
+334 MIGGM
-339 DWAAHS
+339 DWAARS
-345 GADIVSMSLGG
+345 GADIVNMSLGG
-356 QPTDGTDLLSL
+356 SPTDGTDVLSQ
-367 VLDGLSEETG
+367 VLNGLSEETG

-383 AGNTGSD
+383 AGNTGAD

-397 AAASALTVGA
+397 AAEKALTVGA
-407 VDRDDKLAPFSSR
+407 VDRNDKLAPFSSR

-435 PGVDIVAAR
+435 PGVGIAAAR

-450 GHPVDAAYT
+450 GSPVDAAYT

-476 ILAGRHPDWNG
+476 ILAGRHPDWSA

-519 VRQQVRATGTTTFGS
+519 VRQQVRATGTTTFGI
-534 LAPDAGPRQVSVTYT
+534 LGPDAGPQKVSVTYT
-549 NDGDAPVTLA
+549 NDGDAPVTLT

-569 SPAPAAAMSTP
+569 SPAPADAIGAP
-580 AQVTVP
+580 QQVTVD

-598 PPALPEG
+598 TPALPEG
-605 VYGGRLTATSADG
+605 VFGGRLTATSADG
-618 QTVTH
+618 QAVAH

-647 PATVFP
+647 PATVSP
-653 LILLGP
+653 LIMLGP

-670 AGQSLTVDLPE
+670 AGQSLTLNLPE

-687 GVITQATEDN
+687 GVITQHSEDN
-697 VTNSLVVDPRL
+697 VTNSLVVDPHL
-708 RVSGA
+708 RVGGA

-721 KAVPVEIRTPK
+721 KAVPVEIRTPQR
-732 PAEQRGPL
+732 AEQRGPL
-740 VFSTHW
+740 VFSTRW
-746 KTGDREFASFFTSGH
+746 TKGDREFVSYFTSAH
-761 SGGQLLYVTPTEE
+761 SGGQLLYVTPTKE
-774 FTEGTFEFTSRWQ
+774 FTEGTFEFSSRWQ
-787 LTAPMLRARAISAT
+787 LAAPMLGARALS
-801 AAAGAPVRLL
+801 AAAATGVPVRLL

-831 RPEDYAALRARGTDV
+831 RPEDYEALRARGVDV

-860 DEAVASAARAG
+860 DEAVTSAARAG

-885 AATWQPVSQRL
+885 ATPWQPVSERL
-896 PAIGLYASP
+896 PAIGLYASH
-905 ATAERLRARGTVLE
+905 ATAQRLRAPRTTLE
-919 LKGSPE
+919 LKGTPE
-925 SPYLYDVVQVSEQR
+925 SPYLYEVVQLSEKR
-939 VPERVVHKV
+939 VPEHVVHKV
-948 GPENTATVVSRYPDT
+948 GPGNTATVVSRYPDT
-963 GGTRYVTENRE
+963 GGARYVTENRE
-974 SWRPWEG
+974 SWRPWE
-981 EQVFLPMRS
+981 EAALSLRS

-1014 VNPRNTWAIHAV
+1014 ANPRNTWAIHAL
-1026 GTGMLGPLRT
+1026 GTGMFGPLRT

-1051 VRPAIPRGVEGLA
+1051 VRPAIPRGAEGLA
-1064 LRKGDQLTIG
+1064 HRKGDQLTIG

-1080 TAFGHYGYALPRTG
+1080 TASGHYGYALPRKG

-1112 ILAEGPRAWGAFPA
+1112 ILAEGPRAWGTFPA

-1133 RLDLDV
+1133 QLDLDV

>member
-1 MHIRHRSA
+1 MA
-9 AVLAA
+9 P
-14 GVLVATLSPLSSGA
+14 TSSGA
-28 IAAPAPASVGA
+28 SAAPAPASVGA

-47 SSVTLVTGDRVRL
+47 SAVTLVTGDRVRL

-188 SAEGGAK
+188 GAEGGAK
-195 NAAENSSSKNSAFKN
+195 NASKNSSFKN

-234 AQIGAPEAWKAGY
+234 AQIGAPEAWQAGY
-247 DGNGATVA
+247 DGHGATVA

-280 EPTANDGH
+280 GPSANDGH
-288 GHGTHVASTI
+288 GHGTHVASTV

-320 GKVLDDS
+320 GKVLDDAGS
-327 GSGPYSA
+327 GSYSA
-334 ILGGM
+334 IMGGM

-356 QPTDGTDLLSL
+356 DATDGTDILSL
-367 VLDGLSEETG
+367 VLDDLSKETG

-390 YTVGSPG
+390 YSVGSPG

-407 VDRDDKLAPFSSR
+407 VDRDDELAPFSSR

-435 PGVDIVAAR
+435 PGVGIVAAR

-450 GHPVDAAYT
+450 GDPVDAAYT
-459 AASGTSMAT
+459 TASGTSMAT

-476 ILAGRHPDWNG
+476 ILAGQHPDWSG
-487 QQLKDALMS
+487 PQLKDALMS
-496 TTRTAPDQ
+496 TTRTAPDR
-504 TAYEQGTGR
+504 TVYEQGTGR

-519 VRQQVRATGTTTFGS
+519 VRQRVRATGTTSFGT
-534 LAPDAGPRQVSVTYT
+534 LTPDAGPQKVDVTYT
-549 NDGDAPVTLA
+549 NDGDASVSLA

-569 SPAPAAAMSTP
+569 SPAPAAAMDAP
-580 AQVTVP
+580 EQVTVP
-586 AHGTADVAVTLD
+586 AHGTADVTVTLD
-598 PPALPEG
+598 ASALPEG

-618 QTVTH
+618 QTVAH
-623 TVLSAT
+623 TVLSAA

-647 PATVFP
+647 PATIWP

-659 TGRFDVIQEVP
+659 TGRFDVVQAVP
-670 AGQSLTVDLPE
+670 AGQSLTVALPE
-681 GMYYLH
+681 GSYYLH
-687 GVITQATEDN
+687 GVITQASEEN
-697 VTNSLVVDPRL
+697 VSSSLVVDPRL
-708 RVSGA
+708 RVGGA
-713 TDLVLDAR
+713 MDLVLDAR

-732 PAEQRGPL
+732 PAEQRGSM

-746 KTGDREFASFFTSGH
+746 KSGDREFTSSFTNGH
-761 SGGQLLYVTPTEE
+761 SGGQLLYVTPTEK

-787 LTAPMLRARAISAT
+787 LTAAMLRARAVS
-801 AAAGAPVRLL
+801 GARASDVPVRLL

-818 GVRRLR
+818 GTRSLR

-831 RPEDYAALRARGTDV
+831 RPEDYAALRARGIDV

-860 DEAVASAARAG
+860 DEAVATAAREG
-871 AAAAVTTAGGNRYA
+871 AAAAVTTAGGDRYA
-885 AATWQPVSQRL
+885 AATWQPVGQRL
-896 PAIGLYASP
+896 PAIGLYASH
-905 ATAERLRARGTVLE
+905 AAAQRLRAPGTVLK
-919 LKGSPE
+919 LRGTPE
-925 SPYLYDVVQVSEQR
+925 SPYLYDVVQVAEQR
-939 VPERVVHKV
+939 IPEHVVHKV
-948 GPENTATVVSRYPDT
+948 GPKNTATVVSRYPDT
-963 GGTRYVTENRE
+963 GGTRYVTENRP

-981 EQVFLPMRS
+981 VYLSQQA

-1001 YLSGPADTRWLHW
+1001 YVSGPADTRWLHW
-1014 VNPRNTWAIHAV
+1014 VNPRNAWAGQAA
-1026 GTGMLGPLRT
+1026 GTGMFGSLRT
-1036 YRPGEHATESWYAPV
+1036 YRPGERVTESWYAPV

-1064 LRKGDQLTIG
+1064 YREGDQLTIG
-1074 IPEFTD
+1074 IPEFAD
-1080 TAFGHYGYALPRTG
+1080 SASGHYGYALPRKD
-1094 ADTPYPDETRA
+1094 ANTPYPDETRA
-1105 VLRRDGE
+1105 VLRHDGE
-1112 ILAEGPRAWGAFPA
+1112 ILAEGPRAWGPFPA
-1126 GGDDGRY
+1126 GGSDGRY
-1133 RLDLDV
+1133 QLDLDV

-1165 GKESLI
+1165 GARSPL

-1182 DLQGS
+1182 DLRGA

-1221 DGGHWRAATTSARGD
+1221 DGGHWRAAKASARGD

>member
-1 MHIRHRSA
+1 MHRRLRPA
-9 AVLAA
+9 AALAA
-14 GVLVATLSPLSSGA
+14 GVLIATMAPTSFAAS
-28 IAAPAPASVGA
+28 AAPAPAAPDV
-39 NSAGRPQV
+39 NPTGRPQV
-47 SSVTLVTGDRVRL
+47 TSVTLVTGDRVRL

-72 EPASGASQADF
+72 EPAPGATEADF

-102 IASGKLDRQLFNI
+102 LSSGKLDRQLFNI

-135 RYTGGTNP
+135 RYTGGTDP
-143 TSKGAPTGSRK
+143 TSKGAPAGSRK

-160 LRGSALKA
+160 LRASALKA

-181 DDALARS
+181 DDALAKS
-188 SAEGGAK
+188 GTEGGAK
-195 NAAENSSSKNSAFKN
+195 PPPSSKK

-226 HASLDRST
+226 YASLDRST

-247 DGNGATVA
+247 EGQGATVA
-255 VLDTGVDA
+255 VLDTGIDA

-271 LGEVRNFTD
+271 LGEVRNFTSD
-280 EPTANDGH
+280 PTAKDGH

-305 GGSRKGVAPGARLLI
+305 GGSRKGVAPGAKLLI
-320 GKVLDDS
+320 GKVLDDK
-327 GSGPYSA
+327 GSGPTSA
-334 ILGGM
+334 IIGGM
-339 DWAAHS
+339 DWAARS

-356 QPTDGTDLLSL
+356 SPTDGTDVLSL
-367 VLDGLSEETG
+367 TLDELSAETG

-390 YTVGSPG
+390 YSVGTPG
-397 AAASALTVGA
+397 TAERALTVGA

-435 PGVDIVAAR
+435 PGVDIAAAR

-450 GHPVDAAYT
+450 GRPVDAAYT

-476 ILAGRHPDWNG
+476 ILAGRHPDWSA

-504 TAYEQGTGR
+504 TAYEQGAGR

-519 VRQQVRATGTTTFGS
+519 VRQQVRATGTTTFGT
-534 LAPDAGPRQVSVTYT
+534 LASDTGARQVKVTYT
-549 NDGDAPVTLA
+549 NDGDAPASLTLN
-559 LDTTFDKLYG
+559 TTFDKLYG
-569 SPAPAAAMSTP
+569 SPAPAGAVGVP
-580 AQVTVP
+580 QQVTVP

-598 PPALPEG
+598 TPALPEG

-618 QTVTH
+618 QAVAH
-623 TVLSAT
+623 TVLAAT
-629 KDPVT
+629 KDPVK
-634 HKVTVRGIDRAGQ
+634 HKVTVRGVDRAGK
-647 PATVFP
+647 PGEISP

-659 TGRFDVIQEVP
+659 TGRFDVFQEVP
-670 AGQSLTVDLPE
+670 AGQSVTVDLPQ
-681 GMYYLH
+681 GSYYLH
-687 GVITQATEDN
+687 GVITQHSEDN
-697 VTNSLVVDPRL
+697 VINSLVVDPQL

-721 KAVPVEIRTPK
+721 KAVPVEIRTPQR
-732 PAEQRGPL
+732 AEQRGPL
-740 VFSTHW
+740 VFSTRW
-746 KTGDREFASFFTSGH
+746 KRKDREFVSYFTSSH
-761 SGGQLLYVTPTEE
+761 SGGQLLYVTPTKE
-774 FTEGTFEFTSRWQ
+774 FTEGTFEFSSRWQ
-787 LTAPMLRARAISAT
+787 LAAPMLGARAVSAT
-801 AAAGAPVRLL
+801 AAAGVPVRLL

-824 VVDAGHG
+824 VVDAGRG
-831 RPEDYAALRARGTDV
+831 RTEDYDALRARGVDV

-851 LVELEGVEY
+851 LVELEGSEY
-860 DEAVASAARAG
+860 DEAVTSAARAG

-885 AATWQPVSQRL
+885 ATPWQPVSQRL
-896 PAIGLYASP
+896 PAIGLYASH
-905 ATAERLRARGTVLE
+905 ATAQRLRVPGTGLE
-919 LKGSPE
+919 LKGTPE
-925 SPYLYDVVQVSEQR
+925 SPYLYDVVQLSEQR
-939 VPERVVHKV
+939 VPERVVHQV
-948 GPENTATVVSRYPDT
+948 GPRNTATVTSRYPAT
-963 GGTRYVTENRE
+963 SGARYVAENLE
-974 SWRPWEG
+974 SWRPWE
-981 EQVFLPMRS
+981 ETALALRS

-1014 VNPRNTWAIHAV
+1014 VNPRNTWAFQAL

-1036 YRPGEHATESWYAPV
+1036 YRPGEHVTESWYAPV

-1064 LRKGDQLTIG
+1064 LRKGGQLTIG
-1074 IPEFTD
+1074 IPEFAD
-1080 TAFGHYGYALPRTG
+1080 TASGHYGYALPRKDAG
-1094 ADTPYPDETRA
+1094 TPYPDETRA
-1105 VLRRDGE
+1105 VLRHDGKV
-1112 ILAEGPRAWGAFPA
+1112 LAEGPRAWGVFPA

-1133 RLDLDV
+1133 QLDLDV
-1139 KRTSP
+1139 QRTSP

-1152 STRWSFTA
+1152 STRWSFTG

-1165 GKESLI
+1165 GKQSLL

-1182 DLQGS
+1182 DLRGS
-1187 APDSGSFAFGV
+1187 APGSGSFVFGV

-1221 DGGHWRAATTSARGD
+1221 DGGHWQAAKTSGRGD

-1262 DDAGNEVTQEIER
+1262 DDAGNEVRQEIER

>member
-14 GVLVATLSPLSSGA
+14 GVLIATLSPTFSGA
-28 IAAPAPASVGA
+28 SAAPAPSSVGA

-83 TQLEID
+83 SQLEID

-143 TSKGAPTGSRK
+143 TSKEAPTGSRK

-181 DDALARS
+181 DDALAKS
-188 SAEGGAK
+188 SAEAGAK
-195 NAAENSSSKNSAFKN
+195 NASKNSSSKNSAFKN

-320 GKVLDDS
+320 GKVLDNGGS
-327 GSGPYSA
+327 GSYSA
-334 ILGGM
+334 IIGGM

-356 QPTDGTDLLSL
+356 QATDGTDVLSL

-383 AGNTGSD
+383 AGNTGAD

-476 ILAGRHPDWNG
+476 ILAGRHPDWSG

-549 NDGDAPVTLA
+549 NDGDAPVSLN

-569 SPAPAAAMSTP
+569 SPAPAGAMSTP
-580 AQVTVP
+580 AQVTVD
-586 AHGTADVAVTLD
+586 AHGTADVTVTLD
-598 PPALPEG
+598 TSALPEG
-605 VYGGRLTATSADG
+605 IYGGRLTATSADG
-618 QTVTH
+618 QTVAH

-659 TGRFDVIQEVP
+659 TGRFDVLQEVP

-687 GVITQATEDN
+687 GVITQTTQDN
-697 VTNSLVVDPRL
+697 VTNSLVVNPRL

-732 PAEQRGPL
+732 PAEQRGPM

-801 AAAGAPVRLL
+801 ATAGVPVRLL

-860 DEAVASAARAG
+860 DEAVTSAARAG

-896 PAIGLYASP
+896 PAIGLYASQ
-905 ATAERLRARGTVLE
+905 ATAQRLRA
-919 LKGSPE
+919 
-925 SPYLYDVVQVSEQR
+925 Q
-939 VPERVVHKV
+939 
-948 GPENTATVVSRYPDT
+948 
-963 GGTRYVTENRE
+963 
-974 SWRPWEG
+974 
-981 EQVFLPMRS
+981 
-990 RYVRTGQARTE
+990 
-1001 YLSGPADTRWLHW
+1001 
-1014 VNPRNTWAIHAV
+1014 
-1026 GTGMLGPLRT
+1026 
-1036 YRPGEHATESWYAPV
+1036 
-1051 VRPAIPRGVEGLA
+1051 
-1064 LRKGDQLTIG
+1064 
-1074 IPEFTD
+1074 
-1080 TAFGHYGYALPRTG
+1080 
-1094 ADTPYPDETRA
+1094 
-1105 VLRRDGE
+1105 
-1112 ILAEGPRAWGAFPA
+1112 
-1126 GGDDGRY
+1126 
-1133 RLDLDV
+1133 
-1139 KRTSP
+1139 
-1144 EGTLSRAT
+1144 
-1152 STRWSFTA
+1152 
-1160 PRPAE
+1160 
-1165 GKESLI
+1165 
-1171 PLLQLDYDVAT
+1171 
-1182 DLQGS
+1182 
-1187 APDSGSFAFGV
+1187 
-1198 SARHQDGLTGRSVKG
+1198 
-1213 MEVSVSYD
+1213 
-1221 DGGHWRAATTSARGD
+1221 
-1236 GAYRVRVTHPST
+1236 
-1248 ARTSGYVTL
+1248 
-1257 RVRAW
+1257 
-1262 DDAGNEVTQEIER
+1262 
-1275 AYALR
+1275 

>member
-1 MHIRHRSA
+1 MHIWLRPA

-14 GVLVATLSPLSSGA
+14 GVLIATLAPTSSGA
-28 IAAPAPASVGA
+28 SAAPAPASLGA

-47 SSVTLVTGDRVRL
+47 TSVTLVTGDRVRL
-60 ETFPGGRKAVSV
+60 ETFPGGRKAISV
-72 EPASGASQADF
+72 EPAPGASQDDF

-102 IASGKLDRQLFNI
+102 ISSGKLDRQLFNI

-135 RYTGGTNP
+135 RYTGGTDP

-181 DDALARS
+181 NDALANS

-195 NAAENSSSKNSAFKN
+195 NAAKNSSSRI

-234 AQIGAPEAWKAGY
+234 AQIGAPEAWQAGY
-247 DGNGATVA
+247 DGHGATVA

-327 GSGPYSA
+327 GAGPYSA
-334 ILGGM
+334 IMGGM

-356 QPTDGTDLLSL
+356 APTDGTDVLSL
-367 VLDGLSEETG
+367 VLNGLSEETG

-390 YTVGSPG
+390 YSVGSPG
-397 AAASALTVGA
+397 AAENALTVGA

-426 NGAKPDLTA
+426 NGIKPDLTA
-435 PGVDIVAAR
+435 PGVGIVAAR

-476 ILAGRHPDWNG
+476 ILAGRHPDWSAR
-487 QQLKDALMS
+487 QLKDALMS

-504 TAYEQGTGR
+504 TVYEQGTGR

-519 VRQQVRATGTTTFGS
+519 VRQQVRATGTTTFGA
-534 LAPDAGPRQVSVTYT
+534 LAPDTGPQQVSVTYT
-549 NDGDAPVTLA
+549 NDGDAPVSLT

-569 SPAPAAAMSTP
+569 SPAPAGAIGTP
-580 AQVTVP
+580 AQVTVD
-586 AHGTADVAVTLD
+586 AHGTTDVAVTLD
-598 PPALPEG
+598 APALPDG
-605 VYGGRLTATSADG
+605 VYSGRLTATSADG
-618 QTVTH
+618 QTVAH
-623 TVLSAT
+623 TVLSAV
-629 KDPVT
+629 KDPVK

-647 PATVFP
+647 PATVSP

-670 AGQSLTVDLPE
+670 AGQSLTVDVPE
-681 GMYYLH
+681 GSYYLH
-687 GVITQATEDN
+687 GVISQHTEEN
-697 VTNSLVVDPRL
+697 VTHSLVVNPQL
-708 RVSGA
+708 RVRGA

-721 KAVPVEIRTPK
+721 KEVPVEIRTPK
-732 PAEQRGPL
+732 PAAQRGPL
-740 VFSTHW
+740 YFSTHW
-746 KTGDREFASFFTSGH
+746 KDSNREFASFFGSEH
-761 SGGQLLYVTPTEE
+761 SGGQLLYVTPTEKL
-774 FTEGTFEFTSRWQ
+774 TEGTFEFSSRWQ
-787 LTAPMLRARAISAT
+787 LAAPMLSARAVSGT
-801 AAAGAPVRLL
+801 AAAGVPVRLL
-811 HNSPAVE
+811 HNSPVVQ

-851 LVELEGVEY
+851 LVELDGVEY
-860 DEAVASAARAG
+860 DEAVAAAARAG

-885 AATWQPVSQRL
+885 PSTWQPVSPRL
-896 PAIGLYASP
+896 PAIGLYATH
-905 ATAERLRARGTVLE
+905 AAAQRLRTQGTVLE
-919 LKGSPE
+919 LTGTPE

-939 VPERVVHKV
+939 VPERVVHRV

-963 GGTRYVTENRE
+963 GGASYVAENRE

-981 EQVFLPMRS
+981 EEVFLAMRS

-1014 VNPRNTWAIHAV
+1014 VNPRNAWAFRAV
-1026 GTGMLGPLRT
+1026 GTGMIGSLRT
-1036 YRPGEHATESWYAPV
+1036 YRPGEHTAESWFAPV

-1064 LRKGDQLTIG
+1064 YRKGDQLGIG
-1074 IPEFTD
+1074 IPEFAD
-1080 TAFGHYGYALPRTG
+1080 TASGHYGYALPRAD

-1112 ILAEGPRAWGAFPA
+1112 ILAEGPRAWGVFPA

-1133 RLDLDV
+1133 QLDLDV

-1152 STRWSFTA
+1152 GTRWSFTA

-1165 GKESLI
+1165 GKESLL

-1187 APDSGSFAFGV
+1187 VPGSGSFAFGV

-1236 GAYRVRVTHPST
+1236 GAYRVRVSHPPT